1 MEHPTLTLRSAAHDI
16 RGYLASASLAAEG
29 LGEHVDEK
37 VALHAERISK
47 AIDQIA
53 YICDTDLNET
63 EKPETITR
71 LNRGDIEGMLEDITH
86 LIGPVYE
93 DRAGHPK
100 MDVLVSSGT
109 RLVCSK
115 TRLFRIIYNLTV
127 NAAHAI
133 RASTGSQI
141 TIRVSQGCGNVCF
154 SISDDGPGLPE
165 HIIGHLYPRI
175 DRPPAMGAN
184 IGFGLMTAVSLAR
197 EMGGRIRLL
206 RSSPNGTEFCLMLP
220 DRPI

>member
-1 MEHPTLTLRSAAHDI
+1 M
-16 RGYLASASLAAEG
+16 
-29 LGEHVDEK
+29 DEK
-37 VALHAERISK
+37 VALRAERIAK

-53 YICDTDLNET
+53 CICDTDLVEA
-63 EKPETITR
+63 EKPETTNC
-71 LNRGDIEGMLEDITH
+71 LSHDDIEEMLKDIAH

-93 DRAGHPK
+93 DRIGHPK
-100 MDVLVSSGT
+100 MDVFVSQGT

-133 RASTGSQI
+133 RASTGSRI
-141 TIRVSQGCGNVCF
+141 TIRVSQGCGKVCF

-175 DRPPAMGAN
+175 DRPPAMGAH
-184 IGFGLMTAVSLAR
+184 IGFGLMTAVGLAR
-197 EMGGRIRLL
+197 EMGGKMRLL
-206 RSSPNGTEFCLMLP
+206 RSSKNGTEFCLMLP
-220 DRPI
+220 DSPV